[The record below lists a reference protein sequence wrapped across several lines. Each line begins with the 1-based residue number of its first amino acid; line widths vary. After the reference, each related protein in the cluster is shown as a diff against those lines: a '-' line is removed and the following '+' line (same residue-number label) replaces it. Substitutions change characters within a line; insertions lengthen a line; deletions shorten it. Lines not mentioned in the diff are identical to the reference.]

1 MSDRPIESRNAAL
14 PPATAVS
21 SAERRALRAKAHDLD
36 PLVRIGDAGLTDAV
50 IAETDRALTAHGLIK
65 VRVFGDDRGA
75 RETIAA
81 TLVERLG
88 CALVQSIGKLL
99 VLWRPQP
106 ETEQARAP
114 IRRRT
119 VTPPKK
125 LAALGKPAPKRT
137 RPGVPRPE
145 AEEPAPRRR
154 AKVSRLGRASGPGIR
169 TARGAFDPNFQ
180 PRGLP
185 PAAEDAPPRRVRPG
199 AVTTRGAASPAR
211 PTGTRS
217 TAPGARGTGVKP
229 RSAASSASAPRGTGA
244 AARSG
249 AAASP
254 RSPASRSAGTAAAP
268 RSTGPRSGSTAAGP
282 RGSASSLRRGGAT
295 GAGSTKAGGRGA
307 ATADGTAP
315 AARPKRPAP
324 AGSGVAGSATGVKP
338 AARAPKGATSPAR
351 PPASG
356 GRSTVR
362 GSTTPATGNGRPAPR
377 TRAVRRAP

>member
-1 MSDRPIESRNAAL
+1 M
-14 PPATAVS
+14 
-21 SAERRALRAKAHDLD
+21 RAKAHDLD

-50 IAETDRALTAHGLIK
+50 VAETDRALTAHGLIK
-65 VRVFGDDRGA
+65 VRVFGDDRDA

-106 ETEQARAP
+106 EATPARAP
-114 IRRRT
+114 IRRRS
-119 VTPPKK
+119 VAAPKK

-185 PAAEDAPPRRVRPG
+185 PAAEDAPPRKLRPG

-211 PTGTRS
+211 PSGTRA
-217 TAPGARGTGVKP
+217 TASGARGTGAKP
-229 RSAASSASAPRGTGA
+229 RAAAPTSSPRGASRNGGDTPPRST

-249 AAASP
+249 AA
-254 RSPASRSAGTAAAP
+254 T
-268 RSTGPRSGSTAAGP
+268 TGS
-282 RGSASSLRRGGAT
+282 RGSASSLRRGGAS

-307 ATADGTAP
+307 GAGDGAIP
-315 AARPKRPAP
+315 AARPKRPVP
-324 AGSGVAGSATGVKP
+324 AGSGVAGPATGVKP
-338 AARAPKGATSPAR
+338 AARAPKGTASAAR

-356 GRSTVR
+356 GRSTAHK
-362 GSTTPATGNGRPAPR
+362 SATPATGTGRPAPR
-377 TRAVRRAP
+377 TRAVRREP

>member
-1 MSDRPIESRNAAL
+1 MSDRPIESRVAAI
-14 PPATAVS
+14 PPVTVVS

-50 IAETDRALTAHGLIK
+50 VAETDRALTAHGLIK

-106 ETEQARAP
+106 ETEPARAP
-114 IRRRT
+114 IRRKT

-125 LAALGKPAPKRT
+125 LAAIGKPAPKRT

-211 PTGTRS
+211 PAGTRS
-217 TAPGARGTGVKP
+217 TAPGARGTAVKP
-229 RSAASSASAPRGTGA
+229 RTAASSASAPRGAGT

-254 RSPASRSAGTAAAP
+254 RSPVSRSAG
-268 RSTGPRSGSTAAGP
+268 TAAGP

-307 ATADGTAP
+307 STAEGAAP

-324 AGSGVAGSATGVKP
+324 SDGSATGFKP
-338 AARAPKGATSPAR
+338 ATRSPKGTSSPAR

-356 GRSTVR
+356 ARGTSRSA
-362 GSTTPATGNGRPAPR
+362 STPATGTGRPAPR
-377 TRAVRRAP
+377 TRAGRREP